1 MRSTAYG
8 QRGDLTFVD
17 RFGVWLSERSVRRAV
32 SGRADGGRTLDLGSG
47 YEATLLR
54 RLAGKSLR
62 AVAVDID
69 LAPELAEIGIESC
82 PGTLP
87 GILKNFEDESFDAI
101 LAVNVLEHLD
111 DVLGVL
117 IEIHRLLATG
127 GVAFINVPSWR
138 GKTALEFSAFR
149 LGMSPP
155 DEIDDHRRYF
165 DPRDLWPLLVNAGFR
180 PSSIRCR
187 RHKLG
192 LNTYAVCSR

>member
-8 QRGDLTFVD
+8 QRGDLTIVD
-17 RFGVWLSERSVRRAV
+17 RFGVWLSERAVRRAV
-32 SGRADGGRTLDLGSG
+32 SGRAAGGRTLDLGSG

-54 RLAGKSLR
+54 RLAGKSVR

-69 LAPELAEIGIESC
+69 LAPHLADAGIELC

-87 GILKNFEDESFDAI
+87 SILSNFEDGSFDAV

-111 DVLGVL
+111 DVLGTL
-117 IEIHRLLATG
+117 IEIHRLLAPG
-127 GVAFINVPSWR
+127 GVAFVNVPSWR
-138 GKTALEFSAFR
+138 GKAALEFSAFR

-155 DEIDDHRRYF
+155 DEIDDHRHYF
-165 DPRDLWPLLVNAGFR
+165 DPRDLWPLLVQAGFR
-180 PSSIRCR
+180 PSNIRCR

-192 LNTYAVCSR
+192 LNTYAAVSR